1 LKIGWTAK
9 LIVTLAAISGVCYGI
24 NYLVFKDIPYM
35 LRLITLQVGF
45 VPVSVVLITLWINRL
60 ISQRENKH
68 RLQKLNIVIGNFFM
82 ELGTPLL
89 DYLAAFDTSRDAIS
103 KILLVTPNWSD
114 QDFAAAKNMLRDHHY
129 AIAAVPEDL
138 EALRTLLNSKR
149 SFLML
154 ILENPSLLEREEFTD
169 LLSAIAHLTEELA
182 RRTDLTR
189 LGQADYEH
197 IAVDIKR
204 AYTLL
209 LPVWLDYMKHI
220 KNDYPYLYS
229 LAVRI
234 NPFNPQADPEVK

>member
-1 LKIGWTAK
+1 MKISWTAK
-9 LIVTLAAISGVCYGI
+9 LVVTLVAISGVCYGI

-89 DYLAAFDTSRDAIS
+89 DYLAAFDTGRDAIS
-103 KILLVTPNWSD
+103 KIMSITPAWSD
-114 QDFAAAKNMLRDHHY
+114 QDFVAAKNMLRDHHY
-129 AIAAVPEDL
+129 AMSAVPENL
-138 EALRTLLNSKR
+138 EALRILLNSKR

-154 ILENPSLLEREEFTD
+154 VLENPSLLEREEFTA

-182 RRTDLTR
+182 RRTDLAN

-220 KNDYPYLYS
+220 KNSYPYLYS

-234 NPFNPQADPEVK
+234 NPFNPQAAPEVK